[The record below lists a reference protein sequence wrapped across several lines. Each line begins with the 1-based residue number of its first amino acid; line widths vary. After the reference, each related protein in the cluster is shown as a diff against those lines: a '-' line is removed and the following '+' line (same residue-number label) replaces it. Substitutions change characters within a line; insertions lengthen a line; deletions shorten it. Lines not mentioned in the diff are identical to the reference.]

1 LRESGILYPGLTESV
16 LIWWSFGFFD
26 TRMELQSSNVTW
38 SIVTFL
44 KLTVHN
50 ISAALWMGR
59 VPPPFAIELPY
70 QSSSIEYFTL
80 QNSDK
85 DAVLDRLL
93 WHCIVEIAVIR
104 DFRSSIVIGVGNRM
118 SRGVYSVHSPTDIHK
133 TLGSY

>member
-1 LRESGILYPGLTESV
+1 MCTIYLP
-16 LIWWSFGFFD
+16 
-26 TRMELQSSNVTW
+26 
-38 SIVTFL
+38 
-44 KLTVHN
+44 HC
-50 ISAALWMGR
+50 ALGR

-93 WHCIVEIAVIR
+93 WHCIVEIADLIG

-118 SRGVYSVHSPTDIHK
+118 SWGVYCPNDILK
-133 TLGSY
+133 ILGSY